1 MRQWE
6 YDLRSDRYWCG
17 AFWGIVLGLLLNLE
31 QLRVYSSSWGY
42 LELFPALSG
51 SHHDVLYSSKRAPNI
66 YSTALGILYDSPSM
80 KELGTIKG
88 LSTVKTLT
96 FEGGAPLRTRGM
108 RHLSN
113 LKKLDLATGTMS
125 WYHMPMD
132 RDGDRILWDPFDLRH
147 ITSLRLGCNM
157 NAVPG
162 ISLHDWT
169 NCTQLFLAALTN
181 LHHLELYDI
190 KEADDF
196 NESDSDLF
204 ERCWRTLVSRGG
216 IDPERLKR
224 SYDVL
229 LWCVPI
235 IRTLNT
241 LELPSGWWEMKRNKE
256 TYPIDVTRF
265 SNLQHLVIP
274 ESMRSRIV
282 CDNSV
287 EVVGK

>member
-6 YDLRSDRYWCG
+6 YDLKSDQFWCG
-17 AFWGIVLGLLLNLE
+17 AFWGIVLSLLPNLD
-31 QLRVYSSSWGY
+31 QLHVYSSSWGY
-42 LELFPALSG
+42 LELFPALFG
-51 SHHDVLYSSKRAPNI
+51 SHHDVRYSSKRAPNI
-66 YSTALGILYDSPSM
+66 YSTDLGILYDSPSM
-80 KELGTIKG
+80 KELGNIKG
-88 LSTVKTLT
+88 LSSMKTLT

-125 WYHMPMD
+125 WYHMPMV
-132 RDGDRILWDPFDLRH
+132 RNGDQTLWDPFDLRH

-157 NAVPG
+157 KAVPG

-169 NCTQLFLAALTN
+169 NCTQVFLAALTN
-181 LHHLELYDI
+181 LRHLELYDV

-196 NESDSDLF
+196 DESDSNLF
-204 ERCWRTLVSRGG
+204 ERSWRTLVSRGT

-224 SYDVL
+224 SYDIL
-229 LWCVPI
+229 LWCMPI
-235 IRTLNT
+235 IRTLET
-241 LELPSGWWEMKRNKE
+241 LELPSGWWEMNWNKE

-265 SNLQHLVIP
+265 SNLQRLVVP